1 MAKISSQQLSE
12 LLLQAEQRLEGNPTT
27 TTPTDNALDRTVAI
41 APVAAAVPKE
51 TEGSVR
57 IANNKKTS
65 NTKTKVRYHITTSV
79 VLRLAS
85 PLDGDEKE
93 PLTVP

>member
-27 TTPTDNALDRTVAI
+27 TTPTDNALDGTVAI
-41 APVAAAVPKE
+41 APVAAAIPKE

-65 NTKTKVRYHITTSV
+65 TKTKVRYPITTSV